1 MKHQD
6 TKSADDTQYTN
17 GTPPPFDDVLVL
29 DEAHRLVSLADP
41 MEWTT
46 PEAVQTWG
54 KLRLVEYGL
63 YLQVKLMAQERYKIP
78 IWEFDRMV
86 IATCGPYVPPA
97 TQNGCEAPPGMVW
110 QRASDLQHEV
120 IEPIRWCIPGLI
132 SEGLFTL
139 AGRPKK
145 GKSMLALNLAMAKA
159 TGGLA
164 LGKFQ
169 VEVPGDVAYLALED
183 GKRRVKYRIEQ
194 LMAPETAWPERLWLS
209 YLAPRT
215 DTGLTDELSKWADG
229 KAHPALVIVDILAR
243 VTPHLSHKGNAYDA
257 EYQVMAAL
265 MDWASQR
272 QIALGVITHTTKAK
286 ADNIFETVMSTTAN
300 VGATAT
306 NMLLVRHTGDT
317 EATCICVA
325 AR

>member
-29 DEAHRLVSLADP
+29 DEAHRLVSLAEA

-139 AGRPKK
+139 AGRPR
-145 GKSMLALNLAMAKA
+145 KA
-159 TGGLA
+159 SRCWRSISLWPKPPVGWRSGSSRSRCLVM
-164 LGKFQ
+164 F
-169 VEVPGDVAYLALED
+169 AYLALED

-215 DTGLTDELSKWADG
+215 DTGLTDKLSKWADG

-306 NMLLVRHTGDT
+306 NMLLVRHTGD
-317 EATCICVA
+317 
-325 AR
+325 